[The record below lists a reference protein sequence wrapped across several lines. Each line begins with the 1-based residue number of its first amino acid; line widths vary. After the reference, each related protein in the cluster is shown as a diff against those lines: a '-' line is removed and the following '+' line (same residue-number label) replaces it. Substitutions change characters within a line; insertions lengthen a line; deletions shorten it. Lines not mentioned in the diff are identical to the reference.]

1 MLTVIRNG
9 VEVGR
14 QMSGEPQRIEVVL
27 ETLLDSVLLAESIC
41 TRVAHSSGFDQ
52 DDSEKICMAVREG
65 VINAFRYGNQE
76 QRDKKIRMTVEVDD
90 DRLVV
95 HIVDQG
101 SGFDLSSVA
110 DPLAEENLLKTSG
123 RGILLM
129 KTFMDEFEVR
139 RSSNGGAWLVMAKY
153 LPHAQHGASRQRA

>member
-1 MLTVIRNG
+1 MP
-9 VEVGR
+9 
-14 QMSGEPQRIEVVL
+14 SEPQRIEVVL
-27 ETLLDSVLLAESIC
+27 ETLLDSVLLAEGIC
-41 TRVAHSSGFDQ
+41 MRVACSAGFDM
-52 DDSEKICMAVREG
+52 DDSEKICMAVREA

-76 QRDKKIRMTVEVDD
+76 QREKKIRLIVEVQD

-95 HIVDQG
+95 HVLDQG
-101 SGFDLSSVA
+101 SGFDLESVA

-139 RSSNGGAWLVMAKY
+139 RSSSGGAWLRMTKM
-153 LPHAQHGASRQRA
+153 LPHSHQGASRQHA